1 MRSIGLSPSRGSLYP
16 AGPSSP
22 LRQIYL
28 DIYNERM
35 GSPSLHNPATVRP
48 PAAVDPPTPIPSLR
62 RETKSEK
69 GRGNY
74 WVLSS
79 WLVSAGLAVAL
90 FVIDLLSPLGYAV
103 CMLYALPIL
112 LTRLIPNLQS
122 TIIMAGA
129 TVSLTWVGGVL
140 SPGAIAQHDSPNRVL
155 ATALLL
161 GITWLLVTQKQSAR
175 RVKAAQQAMRESEAR
190 LRLFIE
196 HAPVA
201 LAMFDRDMRY
211 LAVSRRWIID
221 YGLSDRNVI
230 GHSHYDIVPELP
242 ERWKAAH
249 QRGLAGEI
257 VRDEE
262 DRFERADHPEQ
273 WLCWEVRPWKTD
285 EGGVGGIIIF
295 TENITERKKDE
306 RLLRRH
312 QDELRDQQAQLQEL
326 TTKLLWAQ
334 EQERKRIARDL
345 HDDFT
350 QRLAALTIDLQRL
363 SLHTSEAGAS
373 PSSLIMEMGRRTEQL
388 TAELQRLAHQLHPS
402 LLEHAGLEAAIHEC
416 VDEFSAR
423 TGLTTEVVVREVPAE
438 IPLAQATCL
447 YRVLQES
454 LQNVK
459 KHAEAANIFVRL
471 LCTRNGLGICIH
483 DDGRGFD
490 QSEDAAPPRGL
501 GLTSMAERVKTLHG
515 TLHVRSQAG
524 IGTEIHAWVPLAEV
538 SSDR

>member
-1 MRSIGLSPSRGSLYP
+1 MAESDQREGSH
-16 AGPSSP
+16 
-22 LRQIYL
+22 R
-28 DIYNERM
+28 
-35 GSPSLHNPATVRP
+35 
-48 PAAVDPPTPIPSLR
+48 
-62 RETKSEK
+62 
-69 GRGNY
+69 
-74 WVLSS
+74 VLNS
-79 WLVSAGLAVAL
+79 WLASAGLAVAL

-112 LTRLIPNLQS
+112 LTRLIPDLQS
-122 TIIMAGA
+122 TLIMAGT
-129 TVSLTWVGGVL
+129 TVSLTWVGAVL
-140 SPGAIAQHDSPNRVL
+140 SQDAIAQHDSSNRVI

-161 GITWLLVTQKQSAR
+161 GISWILVTQKQTTR
-175 RVKAAQQAMRESEAR
+175 HVKAAQQAMRESEER

-211 LAVSRRWIID
+211 LAVSRRWIAD
-221 YGLSDRNVI
+221 HGLGDRSVI
-230 GHSHYDIVPELP
+230 GHGHYDLFPDVPD
-242 ERWKAAH
+242 RWKAVH

-257 VRDEE
+257 VREGE
-262 DRFERADHPEQ
+262 DRFEGADGSEQ
-273 WLCWEVRPWKTD
+273 WLCWEVRPWKTGD
-285 EGGVGGIIIF
+285 GRVGGIIIF
-295 TENITERKKDE
+295 TENISERKRAE
-306 RLLRRH
+306 RVLL
-312 QDELRDQQAQLQEL
+312 QNQKTLSNQQVQLQEL

-350 QRLAALTIDLQRL
+350 QQLAALTIDLQRL
-363 SLHTSEAGAS
+363 SLQTSESGAS
-373 PSSLIMEMGRRTEQL
+373 YSSLLKQMGKKTEQL
-388 TAELQRLAHQLHPS
+388 TTELQRLAHQLHPS
-402 LLEHAGLEAAIHEC
+402 LLEHAGLEAAVREC
-416 VDEFSAR
+416 VDEFSVR
-423 TGLTTEVVVREVPAE
+423 TGLATEIVVREVPAA

-447 YRVLQES
+447 YRILQES

-471 LCTRNGLGICIH
+471 RYTRNGLEICIH

-490 QSEDAAPPRGL
+490 RSEDAASPKGL

-524 IGTEIHAWVPLAEV
+524 IGTEIQAWVPLSEV